1 MNGILGTTTIQHVT
15 KKFIDNILETEC
27 NGKYK
32 EPYGLFYY
40 YSTDDRKYIAMDNSE
55 GDVWM
60 EEFDS
65 YGECVLWLLAV
76 VNAQGEPIDDND
88 KPINKYFK

>member
-1 MNGILGTTTIQHVT
+1 MNA
-15 KKFIDNILETEC
+15 N
-27 NGKYK
+27 YK
-32 EPYGLFYY
+32 VLF
-40 YSTDDRKYIAMDNSE
+40 KSE
-55 GDVWM
+55 GDAWM

-88 KPINKYFK
+88 KPINEYFK